1 MSDEWRD
8 EWSEQDE
15 FPEALLNQMQQEDQ
29 EKRSTTNGSSRSDNV
44 MGDKEEKDLIDY
56 FDGVQEVDLKQID
69 WDHEEVLFE
78 GVSTES
84 DSAPS
89 EAEAQEMSSGISKPV
104 VCCKFNLRQ
113 RT

>member
-1 MSDEWRD
+1 
-8 EWSEQDE
+8 
-15 FPEALLNQMQQEDQ
+15 MQQEDQ
-29 EKRSTTNGSSRSDNV
+29 EKRSTTTGSSRGGSV
-44 MGDKEEKDLIDY
+44 MRDKEEKDLIDY
-56 FDGVQEVDLKQID
+56 FDGVQEVDLQLND
-69 WDHEEVLFE
+69 WDHEEEGVLFE

>member
-1 MSDEWRD
+1 M
-8 EWSEQDE
+8 
-15 FPEALLNQMQQEDQ
+15 NQMQQEDQ
-29 EKRSTTNGSSRSDNV
+29 EKRSTTTGSSRGGSV
-44 MGDKEEKDLIDY
+44 MRDKEEKDLIDY
-56 FDGVQEVDLKQID
+56 FDGVQEVDLQLND
-69 WDHEEVLFE
+69 WDHEEEGVLFE

-84 DSAPS
+84 DFDSTSTSTSIS